1 MNYFLKNK
9 GFTLVEVLLAVT
21 IFSLIVLPMV
31 SFFIQAQDYSS
42 RNKNMGLATH
52 IAQNAL
58 IYLEKQDFN
67 RMRAMADPDFYTSSD
82 YNGPALTLH
91 PDRKIPYKNKDGNMV
106 DFFAYTYNDCSAVP
120 FLNIASCEPIFHPV
134 INGVTFDDHVTVG
147 LKKYDDTNTELNKL
161 LIRVVVKVK
170 STREKEPD
178 VFLEGVIVDETIR

>member
-1 MNYFLKNK
+1 MKEFLKNK

-52 IAQNAL
+52 IAQNTL
-58 IYLEKQDFN
+58 IYMEKQDFD
-67 RMRAMADPDFYTSSD
+67 RMRVMADADSYDPNPNSSPFPGL
-82 YNGPALTLH
+82 NLHH
-91 PDRKIPYKNKDGNMV
+91 PDSKMEYKDKEYYEYSHD
-106 DFFAYTYNDCSAVP
+106 DCTTVP
-120 FLNIASCEPIFHPV
+120 FLEAGSCERIFHPE
-134 INGVTFDDHVTVG
+134 INGVTYDDHITVG
-147 LKKYDDTNTELNKL
+147 LKIYNDDPSTELNKY
-161 LIRVVVKVK
+161 LIRVVVKVT